1 MKAKWIKRLP
11 CLLLCLG
18 LTTAAIAQSNTPSV
32 LDLVQNVDDPELGE
46 LIRVAIENQEKFRSL
61 NQEEI
66 LELTHK
72 VTLSY
77 IQIKLFN
84 QQIQEVSRKIG
95 EKTGPVEMRHSLLLA
110 KTELE
115 AKRMTEVAN
124 LREIMGI
131 IPRHPFE
138 EQPVEILNTWLAI
151 NVIDE
156 RVYIL
161 DGLKPFH
168 DNWQARRWEPAGLL
182 SERETLNNIRERLQ
196 SKGSLPIRIDIYY
209 KSSTKA
215 AAEDLRSKVISLA
228 TEAKAQMVTEVH
240 TELSIWV
247 GSGVSTFYLRDGKI
261 KTLYPFAM
269 QRPDGEEKPFISGL
283 VNPNDIE
290 QHILWRL
297 TMPKNVP
304 LTFRIEYD
312 EASALM
318 ARQIAETAR
327 AIVKRF
333 GIADV
338 VKVEEALVQPVPEA
352 AFLGRW
358 QAVAD
363 AEIQELVLLAGG
375 QSQLTIRSGALMR
388 DDRPVVVD
396 PLSSQSWPMA
406 TAKKT
411 LPTVPAPW
419 ILSTKEI
426 FIDIGRNYIYKG
438 YINAEG
444 NLFLDKGGI
453 YPQGSWH
460 DGGQPEMTFRK
471 VE

>member
-1 MKAKWIKRLP
+1 MA
-11 CLLLCLG
+11 
-18 LTTAAIAQSNTPSV
+18 TAAMAQSKTPSV
-32 LDLVQNVDDPELGE
+32 LDRVQNVDDPELGE
-46 LIRVAIENQEKFRSL
+46 LIRLAMENRKEANEKEAF
-61 NQEEI
+61 EI
-66 LELTHK
+66 MRK

-77 IQIKLFN
+77 VQIKLLD
-84 QQIQEVSRKIG
+84 QQIAEVSRKIKA
-95 EKTGPVEMRHSLLLA
+95 ETGPTELQYELRLT

-115 AKRMTEVAN
+115 SKLMTELAN
-124 LREIMGI
+124 LREVMGI

-138 EQPVEILNTWLAI
+138 KQPINTLNTWLAL
-151 NVIDE
+151 NVINE
-156 RVYIL
+156 HVYIL

-168 DNWQARRWEPAGLL
+168 DNWQARRWKSAGLL
-182 SERETLNNIRERLQ
+182 SERETLDNIRERLQ

-228 TEAKAQMVTEVH
+228 KEAKAQMVTEVH
-240 TELSIWV
+240 MELSIWV
-247 GSGVSTFYLRDGKI
+247 GSGESTFYLRDGKI
-261 KTLYPFAM
+261 ITFYPYPM
-269 QRPDGEEKPFISGL
+269 QRPDGGSKPLVSGL

-312 EASALM
+312 EASALSGK
-318 ARQIAETAR
+318 QIAETAR
-327 AIVKRF
+327 AVVKRF

-363 AEIQELVLLAGG
+363 AEIREIELLAGG
-375 QSQLTIRSGALMR
+375 RSKMTMR
-388 DDRPVVVD
+388 DGRTG
-396 PLSSQSWPMA
+396 Q
-406 TAKKT
+406 KT
-411 LPTVPAPW
+411 QPAPW
-419 ILSTKEI
+419 TLTTKEI

-460 DGGQPEMTFRK
+460 DGGQPEMIFKK